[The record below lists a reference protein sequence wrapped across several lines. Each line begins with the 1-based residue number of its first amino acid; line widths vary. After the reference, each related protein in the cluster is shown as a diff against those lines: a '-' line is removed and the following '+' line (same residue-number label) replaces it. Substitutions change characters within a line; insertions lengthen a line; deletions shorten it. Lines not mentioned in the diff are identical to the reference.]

1 MSEQERLE
9 QFLRSEKN
17 VFANVRWAGR
27 ILRELKQEGKLSQ
40 EEFINLMLSLYQEVN
55 K

>member
-1 MSEQERLE
+1 MNEFEKLLAQGKSEFEDI
-9 QFLRSEKN
+9 
-17 VFANVRWAGR
+17 RWAGR

-40 EEFINLMLSLYQEVN
+40 EEFINLMLSLYEEVN